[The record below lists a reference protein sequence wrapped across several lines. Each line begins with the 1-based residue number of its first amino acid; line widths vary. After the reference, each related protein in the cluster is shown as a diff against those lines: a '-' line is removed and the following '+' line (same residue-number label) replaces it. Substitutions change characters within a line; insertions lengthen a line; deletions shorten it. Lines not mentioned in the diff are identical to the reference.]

1 MQSDIFFVPL
11 ILFMLFVA
19 PVWVVMHYRT
29 LGKKQGGL
37 TEEEHQKIVELEAI
51 AEKMED
57 RIRTLE
63 SILDAETPDWK
74 KRYE

>member
-1 MQSDIFFVPL
+1 MDHNIFFVPL

-37 TEEEHQKIVELEAI
+37 TADEHQKIIELEAI

-57 RIRTLE
+57 RIHTLE
-63 SILDAETPDWK
+63 SILDAETPDWR